1 MWTVFAL
8 LNKTQFYLVLTGVKS
23 GPGTMYSTRRDSV
36 LQDFHIEFLCLALCT
51 NMLKLQS
58 VRAVWKLYQQCHHVV
73 SCHVF
78 CPITHELLSVAKW
91 YLQCVDDD
99 STCNNPRPSFVTIE
113 IREIQYFIWNI
124 EFLQQGINKD
134 TSDLILCCAKSPNLV
149 HIPY

>member
-23 GPGTMYSTRRDSV
+23 GPGTMHSTRRDSV

-78 CPITHELLSVAKW
+78 CPIIHELLGVAKW

-99 STCNNPRPSFVTIE
+99 STCNNPRPAFVTFE
-113 IREIQYFIWNI
+113 IGEIQYFIWNI
-124 EFLQQGINKD
+124 EFLRQGINKD
-134 TSDLILCCAKSPNLV
+134 TSDLILWCAKSPNLV